1 MKNMSKY
8 MIIFT
13 EYIIGNE
20 DATNQ
25 FCKPCNTKAEVKEE
39 IRKLEESPFTVS
51 FTVYQIGEY
60 GLMTVVE

>member
-25 FCKPCNTKAEVKEE
+25 FCELCNTEAEVKEE
-39 IRKLEESPFTVS
+39 VRKLEESPFTAS
-51 FTVYQIGEY
+51 FTVYRIGEY